1 MYTINSIKRSVR
13 AGAMFAVVGG
23 IVVAT
28 ALPSAAAISQI
39 NCQGFVETIN
49 SGQYFSQT
57 QNRNLKCGAVANT
70 AKINIYGQLLW
81 ASTPAKVSGKT
92 NYYREY
98 AGVVQVS
105 RHYHNNTY
113 ADLQA
118 NY

>member
-1 MYTINSIKRSVR
+1 MNTIKRYVR

-23 IVVAT
+23 IVAAT
-28 ALPSAAAISQI
+28 ALPAAAAVGTI
-39 NCQGFVETIN
+39 NCQGFGETIN
-49 SGQYFSQT
+49 NGQYFSQT
-57 QNRNLKCGAVANT
+57 HNYNLKCGAVANT

-81 ASTPAKVSGKT
+81 ASTPAKVSGQT

-105 RHYHNNTY
+105 RHYHNNTST
-113 ADLQA
+113 DLQA